1 MQYTYDKG
9 NLSSVQRTNNFK
21 SQSYSFTYDN
31 FGNMLTAA
39 VGGRT
44 LSTNTYLYGTGL
56 LNQQTYGNGDVV
68 SFTYDKLGRT
78 KTATYDDGRVLT
90 YVYNGEGRLHSLTE
104 TKGSSVTTYLYT
116 YDSIGRLIY
125 SEQKE
130 GYSSVLRTRQGYNEK
145 NQLTSQNW
153 QMNGAAYSEG
163 YTYNSEDG
171 SLNTM
176 TTGVGTTLTMGYDG
190 LRRLTS
196 VTGGPVSRQYTYRDI
211 DSTKTTLQVASVT
224 SGGQQY
230 GYTYDSMGNIAT
242 YSAPGKGT
250 VTYTYDN
257 QGQLLKA
264 VGDTTYTYTYD
275 GAGNILTASDGTT
288 THSYTYGDTDWK
300 DLLTAFDGQA
310 ITYDAIGNPT
320 SYYNGTRWNFSWVN
334 GRSLATASDGT
345 NSLGFA
351 YDAGGLRTS
360 KTVNG
365 TTYRYYYAGGKLMR
379 MTWGTN
385 TIDFFYDASGL
396 PYAMKY
402 NGTAY
407 YYITNLQGDVMR
419 IVDASGTVMAS
430 YDYDPYGKVISAVGS
445 LANIN
450 PLRYRGYVYDQ
461 ETGFY
466 YLNSRYYN
474 PAVGRFINPDSL
486 LNQESALGNNMF
498 AYCLNNPMN
507 MTDTEGNLPFLA
519 VTAIIGAVVGAVAGG
534 VVAAKS
540 GGNVW
545 AGIGIGAVAGA
556 LVGTG
561 VGMAAGAALAGSITA
576 TTGAVMTG
584 GSALLST
591 VATGGFGTGVSY
603 ISNNLSRSVNN
614 ATPAVQ
620 TAAEKMR
627 AVAAKGKA
635 GEMASGL
642 VKNTQRIILQ
652 PQNIEYRT
660 VSMLPIKY

>member
-1 MQYTYDKG
+1 MRM
-9 NLSSVQRTNNFK
+9 S
-21 SQSYSFTYDN
+21 
-31 FGNMLTAA
+31 
-39 VGGRT
+39 
-44 LSTNTYLYGTGL
+44 
-56 LNQQTYGNGDVV
+56 
-68 SFTYDKLGRT
+68 
-78 KTATYDDGRVLT
+78 
-90 YVYNGEGRLHSLTE
+90 
-104 TKGSSVTTYLYT
+104 
-116 YDSIGRLIY
+116 
-125 SEQKE
+125 
-130 GYSSVLRTRQGYNEK
+130 
-145 NQLTSQNW
+145 W
-153 QMNGAAYSEG
+153 GA
-163 YTYNSEDG
+163 
-171 SLNTM
+171 
-176 TTGVGTTLTMGYDG
+176 
-190 LRRLTS
+190 
-196 VTGGPVSRQYTYRDI
+196 
-211 DSTKTTLQVASVT
+211 
-224 SGGQQY
+224 
-230 GYTYDSMGNIAT
+230 
-242 YSAPGKGT
+242 
-250 VTYTYDN
+250 
-257 QGQLLKA
+257 
-264 VGDTTYTYTYD
+264 
-275 GAGNILTASDGTT
+275 NIL
-288 THSYTYGDTDWK
+288 
-300 DLLTAFDGQA
+300 
-310 ITYDAIGNPT
+310 
-320 SYYNGTRWNFSWVN
+320 
-334 GRSLATASDGT
+334 
-345 NSLGFA
+345 
-351 YDAGGLRTS
+351 
-360 KTVNG
+360 
-365 TTYRYYYAGGKLMR
+365 
-379 MTWGTN
+379 
-385 TIDFFYDASGL
+385 DFFYDESGL

-419 IVDASGTVMAS
+419 IVDASQNIVTS
-430 YDYDPYGKVISAVGS
+430 YDYDPYGKVISATGT

-466 YLNSRYYN
+466 YLNSRYYD

-584 GSALLST
+584 GSALLNT
-591 VATGGFGTGVSY
+591 VATGGFGAGVSY

-614 ATPAVQ
+614 ATAAVQ

-642 VKNTQRIILQ
+642 VKNTQRILYYSHKI
-652 PQNIEYRT
+652 
-660 VSMLPIKY
+660 